1 MDTLDIIT
9 LLSFFALTADILFQI
24 RNIYTRHSSDDISLT
39 GISIRYV
46 AILVIFY
53 KFYTLSEWPLLI
65 GQGMLAIVFT
75 LYLVLAFHYHRHKL
89 PGYSKLRR
97 QRD

>member
-1 MDTLDIIT
+1 MDVLDIIT
-9 LLSFFALTADILFQI
+9 LLSFIALTADILFQI
-24 RNIYTRHSSDDISLT
+24 RNIYTTHSSNDISLI

-65 GQGMLAIVFT
+65 GQGMLAMVFT
-75 LYLVLAFHYHRHKL
+75 LYLNLAFYYHRHKI
-89 PGYSKLRR
+89 PGIKRP
-97 QRD
+97 Q

>member
-9 LLSFFALTADILFQI
+9 LLSFIALTADIMFQI
-24 RNIYTRHSSDDISLT
+24 RNIYSTHSSNDISLI

-46 AILVIFY
+46 AIMVIFY
-53 KFYTLSEWPLLI
+53 KFYTLTEWPLMI

-75 LYLVLAFHYHRHKL
+75 LYLVLAFHYHRHKI
-89 PGYSKLRR
+89 PGMK
-97 QRD
+97 